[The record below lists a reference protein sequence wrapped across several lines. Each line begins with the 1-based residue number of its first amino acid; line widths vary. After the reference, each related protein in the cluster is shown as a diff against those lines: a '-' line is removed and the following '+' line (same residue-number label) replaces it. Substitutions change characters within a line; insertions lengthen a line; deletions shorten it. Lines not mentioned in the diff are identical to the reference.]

1 MTKIKILALIAALAA
16 GCTPQSD
23 VKLPEEYAQIR
34 VVAQSQTFS
43 SSLTVSK
50 VEIDGS
56 TYIIVST
63 GHGVAI
69 CRAPSK

>member
-34 VVAQSQTFS
+34 VVAQSQTFP
-43 SSLTVSK
+43 
-50 VEIDGS
+50 
-56 TYIIVST
+56 
-63 GHGVAI
+63 
-69 CRAPSK
+69 RP